1 VYHLTVEQYIF
12 SARSFR
18 IPLGIILYREFTYR
32 KNLPTNYI
40 YIIIIIVVQSA
51 KRKTV
56 FKHSCGRRTQLLPAR
71 GVTLGRVYSCWRAP
85 AREQDSTTTLCVRW
99 RRRRRRR
106 RSAYSDRTKFAH
118 CSAADEV
125 ITMLV
130 FKSRNKYFGYI
141 ILLRFRLRYG
151 KR

>member
-40 YIIIIIVVQSA
+40 DIIIIIVVQSA

-85 AREQDSTTTLCVRW
+85 AREQDSTTTLCSMMTTVAVAVCLFGPDKVRPLFGG
-99 RRRRRRR
+99 RRGH
-106 RSAYSDRTKFAH
+106 YK
-118 CSAADEV
+118 
-125 ITMLV
+125 MLV
-130 FKSRNKYFGYI
+130 FKSTNKYFGYI